1 MANVSEVAFQYSAK
15 GAKAV
20 QRADRKVRNSVQET
34 AKTAQEETGT
44 INRWMERN
52 QTALRGIGAAAAGAL
67 GAIVAASPTMRAE
80 LASARI
86 AFSLFADTVINDVLP
101 AGRGVSD
108 VAFELQQRY
117 EELDPSIRGTT
128 SALIVLAGVLGAI
141 TVAIGGFAA
150 LVAGAFIAQIA
161 LLTSVLERFGAL
173 DSVMSAWLNMGR
185 AVVAF
190 LTGDFSG
197 AWQLLVAAFWDFVDA
212 GTTILQTIF
221 GAIRTW
227 LGKAKARAIALVGE
241 TRDGIIDKWKSLKS
255 GTVEWFKDVYDAIK
269 DRLGDIKSDA
279 IGWGKNLARG
289 FISGLLSMR
298 NALSNAAKKLKETIS
313 NQISFAD
320 IGFGGIKPILSQ
332 LVNVLK
338 DLRETVTVQRSSTV
352 TTDVVGSNG
361 GNAGGNTVSIGD
373 INIDLQGTGASR
385 RDAQN
390 IADQVS
396 QQINDQFE
404 SRR

>member
-15 GAKAV
+15 GSKAV

-44 INRWMERN
+44 INRWLERN

-150 LVAGAFIAQIA
+150 VVAGLFIAQMA

-173 DSVMSAWLNMGR
+173 ESVMSAWLNMGR

-190 LTGDFSG
+190 LSGDFSG

-227 LGKAKARAIALVGE
+227 LGKAKTRAIALVGE

-269 DRLGDIKSDA
+269 DRLGSIKSDA
-279 IGWGKNLARG
+279 IQWGRNVIIG
-289 FISGLLSMR
+289 FVSGILSMR
-298 NALSNAAKKLKETIS
+298 NTLINVIKNLMQEAKSRINIAGVSLGDVTQSSNI
-313 NQISFAD
+313 
-320 IGFGGIKPILSQ
+320 
-332 LVNVLK
+332 
-338 DLRETVTVQRSSTV
+338 

-361 GNAGGNTVSIGD
+361 GSAGGNTVSIGD